1 MQTNSRYVLVGGSG
15 FLGRRLRDRLVGD
28 GAEVVVLGRSDG
40 GRGERWRS
48 VRWDPTEVGMWAGEL
63 EGAAAVVV
71 LAGRRVDVRPT
82 RVNVDEL
89 ISSRVESVRTIG
101 RAIADLTT
109 PPASW
114 IQLSSLAIFGDAGDD
129 VLDESSPIAVDGPRQ
144 QVDRAADTLADVR
157 AWLTELE
164 QRTLLEFSPAQSRHR
179 PKPSPAKQPGHK

>member
-82 RVNVDEL
+82 TANVDEL

-144 QVDRAADTLADVR
+144 QVDVCRQWESAFADANGFPGWRRAI
-157 AWLTELE
+157 
-164 QRTLLEFSPAQSRHR
+164 SSRSCSGGRSAR
-179 PKPSPAKQPGHK
+179 PGPG